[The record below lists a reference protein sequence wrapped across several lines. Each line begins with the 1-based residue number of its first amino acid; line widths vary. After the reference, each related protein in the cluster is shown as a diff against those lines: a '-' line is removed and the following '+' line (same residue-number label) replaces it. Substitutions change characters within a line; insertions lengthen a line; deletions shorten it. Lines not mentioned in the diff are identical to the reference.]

1 MVKQLTTTRSHMQI
15 AVLGTGTVGRTLALA
30 LSRRGHEVVIGTR
43 NVADTLGRTDTDAMG
58 NPPFAQWQAEH
69 GDVALVSFADAGWDA
84 EAVVNATAGSGSLA
98 ALTAVGADRLAGK
111 VLVDVANPL
120 DFSQGMPPVLSVANT
135 DSLAE
140 QLQRAFP
147 GARVVKTLNTV
158 TAQVMVDPSR
168 VPGEHSMFMAGDDVA
183 AKSVVTGLL
192 GDLGWPADAVIDL
205 GGLRSAR
212 GLEMYLPLWLS
223 LWGALGTADFNIAVT
238 RT

>member
-1 MVKQLTTTRSHMQI
+1 M
-15 AVLGTGTVGRTLALA
+15 A

-58 NPPFAQWQAEH
+58 NPPFAQWQAEQ
-69 GDVALVSFADAGWDA
+69 GDVALVSFADAGSDA

-183 AKSVVTGLL
+183 ASP
-192 GDLGWPADAVIDL
+192 WSPACSATSAGPPTRSSTSADCARPAAWRCTCRCGSRC
-205 GGLRSAR
+205 GGPSALQISTSR
-212 GLEMYLPLWLS
+212 
-223 LWGALGTADFNIAVT
+223 
-238 RT
+238 